1 MQWDNERMND
11 TRAQPAAMRRVLPVQ
26 GMTCASCVAHVEK
39 ALTAVPGVQSVAVS
53 LATESAAIEGSM
65 LDTAQLA
72 EAVRRA
78 GYAVPTQTYR
88 LALAGM
94 SCASC
99 VARIEAALAA
109 LPGVLRATVNLASET
124 AQVEAVAGQ
133 VTGRDLI
140 EATARAGYEAS
151 LTGEAAAAPERDAAA
166 PYRRDALI
174 ALPLAV
180 LLLAGTH
187 LEWLGLPGHLPAWAQ
202 WLIATPVQ
210 FWAGRRFL
218 RAGARAAR
226 AGIGNMDLLVS
237 LGTLAAYGLSLYLW
251 LVRGE
256 QYHLYFEVS
265 AVVIALVLLGKWL
278 EARAR
283 ARTSEAIRLL
293 GALRP
298 ATARVLREGRE
309 QDVPLDEVKLGE
321 LLVIR
326 SGERIPL
333 DARVRAGE
341 SSVDESMITGEPV
354 PVDKVPG
361 DSLTGGALNGPG
373 RLEAEVTAVGAETVL
388 ARIIRLVSDAQAA
401 KAPIQRLVDRV
412 AAVFVP
418 VVLGIAALTVLGWW
432 LAGAGWE
439 IALINA
445 VSVLVIACPCALG
458 LATPAA
464 IIAGTGAAARRGILI
479 KDAEALEL
487 ARGVRTV
494 VFDKTGTLT
503 RGTPRVV
510 AVIGCAGLAEGEVIA
525 LARAASL
532 GSTHPLSTALD
543 TAEGAT
549 TRSPVTQAHK
559 TLAGRGVSA
568 RLVLDGAEDA
578 TAAPELWFGNARL
591 MADKGVDIA
600 PLATAAAT
608 LESEGRTVSWLARGQ
623 GGERSVLGLV
633 AYGDEPKPHARA
645 AVQALQALGLR
656 VMLLSGDNAG
666 AVRHVAQAVGIT
678 EFEAAVSPR
687 DKAKRVAA
695 LKDRGG
701 HVAMVGD
708 GINDA
713 PALAAADV
721 GIAMGSGTD
730 IAMHAA
736 GITLLRG
743 DPRLVAEAIELS
755 RRTVAKIRQN
765 LFWAF
770 FYNVIG
776 IPLAALGLL
785 SPMVAGAAM
794 AASSV
799 MVVSNSLLLARRR

>member
-1 MQWDNERMND
+1 MDDARAPAV
-11 TRAQPAAMRRVLPVQ
+11 TRQVLPVQ

-39 ALTAVPGVQSVAVS
+39 ALATVPGVISAAVN
-53 LATESAAIEGSM
+53 LATESAAIEGRA

-78 GYAVPTQTYR
+78 GYSVPTQTFR
-88 LALAGM
+88 LALVGM

-124 AQVEAVAGQ
+124 AQIEAVAGQ
-133 VTGRDLI
+133 LTGRELI
-140 EATARAGYEAS
+140 EAVARAGYEAT
-151 LTGEAAAAPERDAAA
+151 LTGDAGPAPERDSAA
-166 PYRRDALI
+166 PYRRDALL
-174 ALPLAV
+174 ALPLAA

-187 LEWLGLPGHLPAWAQ
+187 LAWLGLPWHLPAWAQ

-210 FWAGRRFL
+210 FGAGRRFL
-218 RAGARAAR
+218 LAGARAAR
-226 AGIGNMDLLVS
+226 AGTGNMDLLVS

-256 QYHLYFEVS
+256 QHHLYFEAS

-283 ARTSEAIRLL
+283 QRTSEAIRLL

-298 ATARVLREGRE
+298 ALAHVLREGRE
-309 QDVPLDEVKLGE
+309 VELPLDEIKLGE
-321 LLVIR
+321 RLVIR
-326 SGERIPL
+326 AGERIPL
-333 DARVRAGE
+333 DARVHAGE

-354 PVDKVPG
+354 PVDKAPG
-361 DSLTGGALNGPG
+361 DALTGGALNGPG

-439 IALINA
+439 VALINA

-487 ARGVRTV
+487 ARGVQTV

-510 AVIGCAGLAEGEVIA
+510 AVIGCAGLAEDEVIA

-543 TAEGAT
+543 SAESAIT
-549 TRSPVTQAHK
+549 PLPPTQAHK

-568 RLVLDGAEDA
+568 RLGAQGAQDA
-578 TAAPELWFGNARL
+578 GAVIELWFGNARL
-591 MADKGVDIA
+591 MTDKGVDTA
-600 PLATAAAT
+600 PLAGAAAA
-608 LESEGRTVSWLARGQ
+608 LEAEGRTVSWLARGQ
-623 GGERSVLGLV
+623 GDERTLLGLV
-633 AYGDEPKPHARA
+633 AYGDEPKPHASA
-645 AVQALQALGLR
+645 AVQALQRLGLR
-656 VMLLSGDNAG
+656 VALLSGDNAG
-666 AVRHVAQAVGIT
+666 AVRHVAQAVGIS
-678 EFEAAVSPR
+678 EFEAGVSPR
-687 DKAKRVAA
+687 DKAKRIAA
-695 LKDRGG
+695 LKTQGA

-743 DPRLVAEAIELS
+743 DPRLVAEAIDLS

-770 FYNVIG
+770 FYNAIG